1 MRFFTEEGQKR
12 RNSPFRGGNKV
23 SLARLE
29 RSARTRLIFFFTH
42 TTSLFYHLQVN
53 AVTTENNLVTGVK
66 PNQCFTKKQRPRRR
80 SSWNLPATRAS
91 ARACTK
97 SNVARRLK
105 SVGTQRVRV
114 VSTVNWRVFVSRCA
128 PLAIRIPKLFS
139 RYIRFSSTF
148 IRERLER
155 KNSFTNRAVRAIDS
169 SHHSSYSRF

>member
-1 MRFFTEEGQKR
+1 MAKCRLLCVQWKEFLRLSGLGAFLARTRWWDFSPKR
-12 RNSPFRGGNKV
+12 VKNAENSPLRGRKQ
-23 SLARLE
+23 SLARAIGTKRLE
-29 RSARTRLIFFFTH
+29 RSARTRLILFFTY

-66 PNQCFTKKQRPRRR
+66 PNQCFTKKRRPRRR

-114 VSTVNWRVFVSRCA
+114 VSTVNWRVFV
-128 PLAIRIPKLFS
+128 
-139 RYIRFSSTF
+139 
-148 IRERLER
+148 
-155 KNSFTNRAVRAIDS
+155 
-169 SHHSSYSRF
+169 